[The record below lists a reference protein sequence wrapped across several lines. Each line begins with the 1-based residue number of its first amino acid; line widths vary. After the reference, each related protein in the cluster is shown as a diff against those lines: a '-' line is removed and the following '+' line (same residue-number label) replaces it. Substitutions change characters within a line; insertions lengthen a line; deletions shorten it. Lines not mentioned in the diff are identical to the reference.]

1 MRTNLPV
8 TQREYP
14 FPSGKTVVSTTDL
27 KGRITHCNDIFI
39 ELSGFSKEELLG
51 QPHNL
56 VRHPDVPEE
65 AFRDLWDT
73 LEKGFPW
80 TGIVKNRRK
89 DGDHY
94 WVVANATPV
103 MDGDRPVAYLS
114 VRTEPTRAQIE
125 AAEALYAVMRAEQE
139 SGRLVHRLHHGNLL
153 KDTLMARLGR
163 ALSPTM
169 SAQINTTGVLLGVLG
184 LAVGLTL
191 AGGWS
196 TISLPGLSGGLA
208 LAALLGWLGAW
219 RLRVLTTAPLDRLL
233 AFANRMA
240 AGDLTHALERR
251 NTGVL
256 GRLEGSLHQLSVNIR
271 SIVSDA
277 RKEVQ
282 RMEGATSQV
291 VSNSSELAARTEAQA
306 ASLEESAASMKQ
318 ISGNVQ
324 QTAESARQ
332 VAELATQ
339 ATQVTERS
347 GEAVKA
353 VTQTMQTIN
362 ESSNRI
368 GEIIQVID
376 GIAFQTNILALNAA
390 VEAARAGE
398 SGRGFAVV
406 ASEVRSLAGRSAD
419 AAKEIKQL
427 IQDSATKVEA
437 GTRLTDNARAT
448 MEEAVSKARQ
458 VNALIADIHMATSE
472 QSIGISQINQA
483 LNHIGELTQQNN
495 SMVGDLSGLSVAL
508 QTQAHGVSDAMR
520 VFRLSQ
526 TDSRSQPNAVEL
538 RREMK
543 RLG

>member
-1 MRTNLPV
+1 
-8 TQREYP
+8 
-14 FPSGKTVVSTTDL
+14 
-27 KGRITHCNDIFI
+27 
-39 ELSGFSKEELLG
+39 
-51 QPHNL
+51 
-56 VRHPDVPEE
+56 
-65 AFRDLWDT
+65 
-73 LEKGFPW
+73 
-80 TGIVKNRRK
+80 
-89 DGDHY
+89 
-94 WVVANATPV
+94 
-103 MDGDRPVAYLS
+103 VAYLS